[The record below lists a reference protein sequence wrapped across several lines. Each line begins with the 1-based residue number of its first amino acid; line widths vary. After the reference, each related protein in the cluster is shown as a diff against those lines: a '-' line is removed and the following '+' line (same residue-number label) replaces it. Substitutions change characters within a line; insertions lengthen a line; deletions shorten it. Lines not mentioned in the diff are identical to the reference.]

1 MNISQEVENRL
12 FGRLTLAGE
21 YQDDICGAWNQTED
35 KSENINQIVGVR
47 AEGEHI
53 GRHEEDRL
61 PLIGGEGSRR
71 W

>member
-1 MNISQEVENRL
+1 MREA
-12 FGRLTLAGE
+12 AGE
-21 YQDDICGAWNQTED
+21 YQDSDDICGDWNQTRD
-35 KSENINQIVGVR
+35 FQNINQIVGVR